1 MICPSSFSQIHR
13 IVFMDRLSRT
23 TTLVIICLATACLP
37 TVARGQ
43 SKTNK
48 PITATI
54 TGRVTIN
61 GKGAAGI
68 AVGVRA
74 TEFSGVMQ
82 PSIKG
87 TTDGDGNYQISGV
100 SPGNYAVAP
109 IAPAYVLAS
118 SESYPARVRA
128 KTLLITEGETVNN
141 IDFSLTRGGVIT
153 GRVSDGD
160 GRPVV
165 EEAVQILFE
174 NQSERGPGFP
184 SVMGNVFMTDDRGVY
199 RVYGVPPGR
208 YRVAV
213 GQSDDNPFAN
223 TRPGRAAY
231 KRTFYP
237 ETTDLKA
244 AQLIEV
250 TEGSEAINIDIIV
263 GRSLPGFTATGKVV
277 DRETGNPVA
286 GMWFGIRRQTQN
298 GPASV
303 NSSAMSNSQGEFRLE
318 NIPPGKYSV
327 LLRPRDSAVEILA
340 DPVPFEV
347 VDHDVTGL
355 LIKTS
360 QGQSI
365 TGSIVIENVS
375 DRSVYA
381 KLFEQRLS
389 ANVRTGTPNSGQ
401 SRQAVIS
408 SDGTF
413 RVGGLAAGAASF
425 YLSSQ
430 DRTARFPLFT
440 VVRVELDG
448 VVQPRGIEIKDGEN
462 VSGVKLVVNYGSA
475 TIRGQV
481 RVVNGELPDNVRV
494 SVALRKVGESGGN
507 PRPGNVDARGH
518 FMMEGVAAGSYEISA
533 DVNLAGRRKWGK
545 QLIDIA
551 EGSANEVDLTIDLK
565 PEPTEIPKP

>member
-1 MICPSSFSQIHR
+1 
-13 IVFMDRLSRT
+13 MDRQSRN
-23 TTLVIICLATACLP
+23 TTLIVIWLAMACLP
-37 TVARGQ
+37 TVALGP

-48 PITATI
+48 PTPATI

-68 AVGVRA
+68 VVGVRA
-74 TEFSGVMQ
+74 SEFSGFMQ

-100 SPGNYAVAP
+100 SPGSYGVAP

-118 SESYPARVRA
+118 SEVFPARARA
-128 KTLLITEGETVNN
+128 KSLLITEGETINN
-141 IDFSLTRGGVIT
+141 IDFSLTPGGVIT
-153 GRVSDGD
+153 GKISDAE

-165 EEAVQILFE
+165 EEGVQILFE
-174 NQSERGPGFP
+174 NQPQRGPGFP
-184 SVMGNVFMTDDRGVY
+184 SVMGNAFMTDDRGIY
-199 RVYGVPPGR
+199 RVYGIPPGR
-208 YRVAV
+208 YRIAV
-213 GQSDDNPFAN
+213 GQADDNPFAN

-237 ETTDLKA
+237 DATDLKE
-244 AQLIEV
+244 AQVIEV
-250 TEGSEAINIDIIV
+250 TEGSEAANIDIVV

-298 GPASV
+298 GPGSI
-303 NSSAMSNSQGEFRLE
+303 NSNAMSNTQGEFRLE

-327 LLRPRDSAVEILA
+327 ILRPRDSSAEILA

-365 TGSIVIENVS
+365 TGSIVLENGS

-401 SRQAVIS
+401 SRQAVMS

-430 DRTARFPLFT
+430 DRTTRFPLFT
-440 VVRVELDG
+440 VVRIERDG
-448 VVQPRGIEIKDGEN
+448 VVQPRGVEIKNGEN
-462 VSGVKLVVNYGSA
+462 VSGVKLVINYGSA

-481 RVVNGELPDNVRV
+481 RFVNGELPENARIYVG
-494 SVALRKVGESGGN
+494 LKKVGEGGGGN
-507 PRPGNVDARGH
+507 GRPTNVDARGH
-518 FMMEGVAAGSYEISA
+518 FMIEGVAAGSYELNA
-533 DVNLAGRRKWGK
+533 NVNLAGRRKTGK
-545 QLIDIA
+545 QLIDVA
-551 EGSANEVDLTIDLK
+551 EGSANEVDITIDLK
-565 PEPTEIPKP
+565 PDPAEPPKP